1 MPSLALRIR
10 TRLSRAVLDE
20 ELAYGAD
27 PAASPDLALRAEQL
41 SSRAERARIAD
52 ALLETLGRE
61 PITILPRPQR
71 AVVRGAADDIVALA
85 LRLHDD
91 RPAAIAGLAA
101 SARLADDRRGP
112 MYRDDAGDLDD
123 AIRSALSAL
132 DPVAERTGDLHAQA
146 A

>member
-1 MPSLALRIR
+1 MPSLTLRIR

-85 LRLHDD
+85 LRLHND

>member
-20 ELAYGAD
+20 ELAYGAE
-27 PAASPDLALRAEQL
+27 PAGRPDLALRAEQL
-41 SSRAERARIAD
+41 SSRAERTRIAD
-52 ALLETLGRE
+52 ALVESLGSE
-61 PITILPRPQR
+61 PMTILPRPQR
-71 AVVRGAADDIVALA
+71 AVVRAAADDIFALA

-101 SARLADDRRGP
+101 AARLAGDRRGP

-132 DPVAERTGDLHAQA
+132 DPIAEWTGDLDARA